1 MTIFITL
8 IRTLV
13 IMHCSMQVQGFL
25 HCTNLSIES
34 SYLCTKKAKNAESLW
49 GLLPCQSLSC
59 PYFALVNFIAP
70 PNCQITVHTFFNAEE
85 FQGHFPPKKIYL
97 VSIILQFIES
107 TLGVQKVAFMKKNLE
122 TFQYFR
128 TVMEHHYWKCR
139 CFGEI
144 RRWVIAW
151 HFLERL
157 GKWAY
162 HFISNF

>member
-25 HCTNLSIES
+25 HCTILSIES

-107 TLGVQKVAFMKKNLE
+107 TLGVQKVAFLKKTLKLSNILALLWNIIIE
-122 TFQYFR
+122 N
-128 TVMEHHYWKCR
+128 V
-139 CFGEI
+139 G
-144 RRWVIAW
+144 A
-151 HFLERL
+151 LERSDVEWSHGIFWKDL
-157 GKWAY
+157 VNG
-162 HFISNF
+162 HTTL

>member
-59 PYFALVNFIAP
+59 PYFALVNFTAP

-85 FQGHFPPKKIYL
+85 FQGHFLSKKIYL

-107 TLGVQKVAFMKKNLE
+107 TLGVQKVLLVAFMKKPWNFPIFSHCYGTSLLKMSVLWRDQ
-122 TFQYFR
+122 TLSDRMAFS
-128 TVMEHHYWKCR
+128 
-139 CFGEI
+139 
-144 RRWVIAW
+144 
-151 HFLERL
+151 
-157 GKWAY
+157 GKTW
-162 HFISNF
+162 

>member
-25 HCTNLSIES
+25 HCTILSIES

-59 PYFALVNFIAP
+59 PYFALVNFTAP

-107 TLGVQKVAFMKKNLE
+107 TLGVQKVAFMKKTLKLSNIFALLWNIIIE
-122 TFQYFR
+122 N
-128 TVMEHHYWKCR
+128 V
-139 CFGEI
+139 G
-144 RRWVIAW
+144 A
-151 HFLERL
+151 LERSDVEWSHGIFWKDL
-157 GKWAY
+157 VNG
-162 HFISNF
+162 HTTL

>member
-59 PYFALVNFIAP
+59 PYFALVNFTAP

-85 FQGHFPPKKIYL
+85 FQGHFLSKKIYL

-107 TLGVQKVAFMKKNLE
+107 TLGVQKVLLVAFMKKTLKLSNIFALLWNIIIE
-122 TFQYFR
+122 NVR
-128 TVMEHHYWKCR
+128 
-139 CFGEI
+139 
-144 RRWVIAW
+144 A
-151 HFLERL
+151 LERSDVEWSHGIFWKDL
-157 GKWAY
+157 VNG
-162 HFISNF
+162 HTTL